1 MLKLIALLRPIGLG
15 SWRLVTSCQ
24 SLQCSYKVIN
34 LMCISIGARCAVGD
48 EAVENNCPIAV
59 TDVDVELLDM
69 NVDIRLTSGAA
80 K

>member
-1 MLKLIALLRPIGLG
+1 
-15 SWRLVTSCQ
+15 
-24 SLQCSYKVIN
+24 
-34 LMCISIGARCAVGD
+34 MCISIGARCAVGD